1 MRKFKIN
8 KKKLIV
14 RIIELIIIIATIILT
29 PMAIEYATAQRGYEA
44 MGGEYLLPIL
54 ALVII
59 LVIET
64 IYEESEEKKRNEKR
78 RANQRRNKKA

>member
-1 MRKFKIN
+1 MRKIN
-8 KKKLIV
+8 KKKFIV

-64 IYEESEEKKRNEKR
+64 IYEESEEKKKNAKKR
-78 RANQRRNKKA
+78 GHKNGRSNKTF

>member
-1 MRKFKIN
+1 MRQIN

-14 RIIELIIIIATIILT
+14 RILELAIIIATIILT
-29 PMAIEYATAQRGYEA
+29 PMAIEYATAQRGYDA

-64 IYEESEEKKRNEKR
+64 IYEESEEKRKNEKR